1 LETIM
6 ADDVKAAPKSRI
18 DRAEVEKD
26 ISYIGARLREKSTY
40 AGLSVLIGLLA
51 PHFAQASELGTA
63 ISYIGIGLGLLIAI
77 FFPEKGSPV
86 GRIDTL
92 GMGAIVLAAA
102 TTLALSFSVPA
113 RAQNSW
119 GTAEKPVG
127 RVAAAAKPAPA
138 KPAAR
143 QQLTTTQVQENPLLL
158 LQNFT
163 EADLQAALADATANN
178 DTAAVNC
185 YNALLGMIKTG
196 VANPLPAGPGLFQA
210 LQKARDAKALIANLN
225 SPTGPLANLNNACA
239 PLVLDAQNTLLGLG
253 VGIGLVASPVAPSV
267 AAASVPGALAA
278 FLAALPVPIK

>member
-1 LETIM
+1 M

-51 PHFAQASELGTA
+51 PHFAQASELATA

-77 FFPEKGSPV
+77 FLPEKGSPV
-86 GRIDTL
+86 GRIDLL
-92 GMGAIVLAAA
+92 GMGAIALAVA
-102 TTLALSFSVPA
+102 TAFALSFSLPA
-113 RAQNSW
+113 HAQGSW

-127 RVAAAAKPAPA
+127 KVAAAKAAPA

-185 YNALLGMIKTG
+185 YTALLGIIKTG

-253 VGIGLVASPVAPSV
+253 VGIGLVASPVAPAV

-278 FLAALPVPIK
+278 FLAALPIPIR